1 SPGTEP
7 PRERLAAAPGRLR
20 VSALRA
26 AGDLHAAALSDVGGR
41 ARRGPLRHPLRRRL
55 LLSLGGA
62 HGPASRP
69 RAILADPALELGAAR
84 ASLRAAASRRLRRR
98 GRGAGLDRRNLRGHR
113 ADPGPG
119 GGGARGP
126 ALRGRRPY
134 RDPRGASRAGAPA
147 RPARARALRRAPRH
161 LGPLL
166 RPALLPREHLPAG
179 DG

>member
-98 GRGAGLDRRNLRGHR
+98 GRGAGL
-113 ADPGPG
+113 
-119 GGGARGP
+119 
-126 ALRGRRPY
+126 RGRRPY

>member
-69 RAILADPALELGAAR
+69 RAVLA
-84 ASLRAAASRRLRRR
+84 
-98 GRGAGLDRRNLRGHR
+98 
-113 ADPGPG
+113 
-119 GGGARGP
+119 GP